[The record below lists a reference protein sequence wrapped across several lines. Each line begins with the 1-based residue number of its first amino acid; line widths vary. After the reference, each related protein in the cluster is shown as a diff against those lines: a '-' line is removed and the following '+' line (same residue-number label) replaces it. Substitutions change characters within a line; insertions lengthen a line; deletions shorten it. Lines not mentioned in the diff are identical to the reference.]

1 MPSESVVRY
10 TYRLRPSAQAE
21 RTLAEEWGRAR
32 WVWNQCVVAGKAV
45 GKGHEWAAFLA
56 DRDLTEARA
65 KIPWLAEGSSV
76 VQQQVMRDYSRRK
89 AKGAGPRRLK
99 KKHARP
105 SLNYTRNGFSLRDGR
120 LRLAGGASIPVV
132 WSRGLPSEP
141 TSVRVYQDSLGHWY
155 ASFVVRRSREPLPP
169 VSSAIGIDWGVK
181 VVATTTDPAF
191 DLKHPEHA
199 KKAARALA
207 KYQRRMARRRPKKGQ
222 PATPGYLRAKADA
235 ARLHKKVARQ
245 REHTARKWSQK
256 VVADHG
262 ALAVEDFKPKF
273 LAKSTMARK
282 AQDAAIGA
290 TKRTLV
296 EYAKQAG
303 RTVVLVEPA
312 YTTQTCNA
320 CGARA
325 KRRVELW
332 DRVFACHA
340 CGLVEDRDRNAARV
354 ILARAGLNPAAAD
367 AVRHFAPPGRV
378 LAEAGIP
385 ALKGGEDVNSQRSLI
400 SYCRQGP

>member
-1 MPSESVVRY
+1 MPSESAVRY
-10 TYRLRPSAQAE
+10 TYRLRPGAQAE
-21 RTLAEEWGRAR
+21 RALAEEWGRAR
-32 WVWNQCVVAGKAV
+32 WVWNQCVEAGRAV
-45 GKGHEWAAFLA
+45 KKGHEWAAFLT
-56 DRDLTEARA
+56 DKDLTEARA
-65 KIPWLAEGSSV
+65 KIPWLAAGSVV

-105 SLNYTRNGFSLRDGR
+105 SLNYTRNGFSLPDGR
-120 LRLAGGASIPVV
+120 LRLAGGIVIPVV

-141 TSVRVYQDSLGHWY
+141 SSVRVYQDSLGHWY
-155 ASFVVRRSREPLPP
+155 ASFVVRRSREPMPP
-169 VSSAIGIDWGVK
+169 SGGASIGIDWGVK

-207 KYQRRMARRRPKKGQ
+207 KYQRRMARRKPKKGQ

-245 REHTARKWSQK
+245 RQDTARKWSQK
-256 VVADHG
+256 VVADHST
-262 ALAVEDFKPKF
+262 LAVEDFRPKF
-273 LAKSTMARK
+273 MAKSRSLSRK
-282 AQDAAIGA
+282 AADAGIGN
-290 TKRTLV
+290 TKRILV
-296 EYAKQAG
+296 ETAEQAG

-325 KRRVELW
+325 KRRLELW

-340 CGLVEDRDRNAARV
+340 CGLVADRDRNAARN

-385 ALKGGEDVNSQRSLI
+385 AL
-400 SYCRQGP
+400 